1 MVAGEYIAD
10 VPIGL
15 GSMDPCFSCTERLE
29 TIDVRSG
36 EVRIWSREE
45 LRELYRRRHG
55 LKERL

>member
-36 EVRIWSREE
+36 EVRVWSKAE
-45 LRELYRRRHG
+45 LTALYRQRHG
-55 LKERL
+55 LR